1 MEVTF
6 YSSSYSSILNILD
19 CEKKKKKKTL
29 HNQESQCRIDI
40 GRKKNFS
47 ITSHPLNTSLHK

>member
-19 CEKKKKKKTL
+19 CEKKKKKK
-29 HNQESQCRIDI
+29 NPSQPRESMSNRYRQE
-40 GRKKNFS
+40 KKF
-47 ITSHPLNTSLHK
+47 LYY